1 MRIEQVKFS
10 SGERLPMLLDDDGL
24 PVPQVCEWLLRRRHL
39 EFNTLMRNANEVV
52 VIHQWARKRRINVYE
67 RIRSG
72 KQFTE
77 ADLQSL
83 VEELSRPQPNGN
95 KVTKLA
101 VSPDTRNK
109 RLSTTLSHLKWYI
122 DEQIADS
129 TSSPELMVAL
139 SAMRDKVIRI
149 FEGAFQKP
157 ESARKFHKS
166 LTLKQ
171 ARFLQDVLDPQENI
185 LFGRDERG
193 RVRNFIIVCL
203 LLFLGLR
210 IGELLSLRVQDVKFG
225 AISYVIVR
233 RRGMSNLDTRKR
245 PARVKRNERL
255 LPIDNA
261 RLGILLADYIDEDR
275 AKCLKHGKTSD
286 SGFLFLSDEGDPL
299 SADRVRQLFKALR
312 NRFPKDLPDDLTPH
326 SMRYTFT
333 NGVQKILSGQ
343 GVDEERIKKY
353 LAWLRGDSSL
363 SSQDTYIDYSASTQ
377 EAVTRYQSQ
386 VSSGRNSHD
395 VPF

>member
-52 VIHQWARKRRINVYE
+52 VIHHWARKRRFNIYE

-83 VEELSRPQPNGN
+83 VEELSRPQANGN

-109 RLSTTLSHLKWYI
+109 RLSTTLNHLKWYI
-122 DEQIADS
+122 DEQIADPA
-129 TSSPELMVAL
+129 SSPELVAAL
-139 SAMRDKVIRI
+139 IAMRDKIVRI
-149 FEGAFQKP
+149 FEDAFQKSEP
-157 ESARKFHKS
+157 ARKFHKS

-171 ARFLQDVLDPQENI
+171 VRFLQDVLDPEGNI
-185 LFGRDERG
+185 LFGRDGRG
-193 RVRNFIIVCL
+193 RVRNFIILCL

-225 AISYVIVR
+225 AISHINVR
-233 RRGMSNLDTRKR
+233 RRGMSNLDTRRR
-245 PARVKRNERL
+245 PARVKRNERI

-275 AKCLKHGKTSD
+275 AWCLKHGKTSD

-299 SADRVRQLFKALR
+299 SADRVRQLFKDLR
-312 NRFPKDLPDDLTPH
+312 SRFPKDLPDDLTPH

-333 NGVQKILSGQ
+333 NGVQRVLSSQ

-363 SSQDTYIDYSASTQ
+363 SSQDAYIDYSASTKD
-377 EAVTRYQSQ
+377 AVTHYQSQ

>member
-52 VIHQWARKRRINVYE
+52 VIHHWARKRRINIYE

-83 VEELSRPQPNGN
+83 VEELSRPQANGN

-109 RLSTTLSHLKWYI
+109 RLSTTLNHLKWYI
-122 DEQIADS
+122 DEQIADPAC
-129 TSSPELMVAL
+129 SPELVAAL
-139 SAMRDKVIRI
+139 IAMRDKIVRI
-149 FEGAFQKP
+149 FEDAFQRSEP
-157 ESARKFHKS
+157 ARKFHKS

-171 ARFLQDVLDPQENI
+171 VRFLQDVLDPEGNI
-185 LFGRDERG
+185 LFGRDGRG
-193 RVRNFIIVCL
+193 RVRNFIILCL

-225 AISYVIVR
+225 AISHINVR
-233 RRGMSNLDTRKR
+233 RRGMSNLDTRRR
-245 PARVKRNERL
+245 PARVKRNERI

-275 AKCLKHGKTSD
+275 AWCLKHGKTSD

-299 SADRVRQLFKALR
+299 SADRVRQLFKDLR
-312 NRFPKDLPDDLTPH
+312 SRFPKDLPDDLTPH

-333 NGVQKILSGQ
+333 NGVQRVLSSQ

-363 SSQDTYIDYSASTQ
+363 SSQDTYIDYSASTKD
-377 EAVTRYQSQ
+377 AVTQYQSQ